1 MTMTVFDLPPDQL
14 DQMHGT
20 VERFLVY
27 LTEVEHRL
35 KEKGFPDDDALLHQV
50 AATRERVRSLA
61 AEVKHFAKCDQT
73 GEPPKASRTMTVQE
87 FLDSHKYVVASAVV
101 IEGKASRSYRVA
113 VAADTPCPFRPDMRG
128 RLVANRR
135 WVGGG
140 RDEADL
146 AGRMFDHGGT
156 HREAD
161 GDAWSVVRAN
171 RT

>member
-1 MTMTVFDLPPDQL
+1 MATVYDLSADQL

-20 VERFLVY
+20 VDRFLVY

-35 KEKGFPDDDALLHQV
+35 KEKGFPADDALFHQV

-61 AEVKHFAKCDQT
+61 AEVKYFAKCDRT
-73 GEPPKASRTMTVQE
+73 AEPPKASRPMTVQE

-101 IEGKASRSYRVA
+101 IEGKTARSYRVA
-113 VAADTPCPFRPDMRG
+113 VAADTPCPFRPDMWG
-128 RLVANRR
+128 LLVANRR

-146 AGRMFDHGGT
+146 AGRMFDHGGA
-156 HREAD
+156 HLEAD
-161 GDAWSVVRAN
+161 GDAWTAVRAKAL
-171 RT
+171 T